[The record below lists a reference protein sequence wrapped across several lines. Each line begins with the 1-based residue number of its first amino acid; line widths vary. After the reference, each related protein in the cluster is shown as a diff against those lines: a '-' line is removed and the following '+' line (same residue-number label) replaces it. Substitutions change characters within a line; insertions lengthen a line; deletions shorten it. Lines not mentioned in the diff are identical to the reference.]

1 MQSKL
6 LYDKYRG
13 QLINLHG
20 LSVMVITI
28 AELVAYF
35 ILLYHGLCR
44 PGISSNYLWCK
55 VIIPIVLNVSGYI
68 LERIINNTTTFQY
81 ERKNS
86 TVIYISL
93 ISAIVVS
100 FVHMDMIVALASFVF
115 PIFLSGMFKDKKRLD
130 RSFVISL
137 LFLGMNI
144 LFRNIKYTSTVDDVI
159 NYIALF
165 GIVVIA
171 YLFGYISIDFNEL
184 QFTIIENQAQTNARL
199 RKKTQIDLMTGL
211 YNRETMF
218 QELGRALEL
227 YKNYNIGFCFAM
239 IDIDDFKQINDTY
252 GHRSGDIVLMKL
264 AGILRKQCD
273 EVDGICRYGGDE
285 FAIVFYYKTEEKVK
299 SIIEK
304 IKYEF
309 SNQKYDFTDEKITC
323 SCGMVSCD
331 GAMSREE
338 LFNKAD
344 MYMYRAKNRG
354 KNQVYSKEV

>member
-20 LSVMVITI
+20 LSVIVITI
-28 AELVAYF
+28 AELAAYF
-35 ILLYHGLCR
+35 ILLYQGYCR
-44 PGISSNYLWCK
+44 PGISSVYLWSK
-55 VIIPIVLNVSGYI
+55 VIIPILVNTCGYVVARVMNKS
-68 LERIINNTTTFQY
+68 EFPEY
-81 ERKNS
+81 ETKNAA
-86 TVIYISL
+86 VIYISL
-93 ISAIVVS
+93 MTAIVVS
-100 FVHMDMIVALASFVF
+100 VVHADLVVALASFVF

-130 RSFVISL
+130 ISFAISL
-137 LFLGMNI
+137 LFLMIDI
-144 LFRNIKYTSTVDDVI
+144 LFLNMRCQSTVDDVV

-165 GIVVIA
+165 GIMIIA
-171 YLFGYISIDFNEL
+171 YLFAYISIDFNEL
-184 QFTIIENQAQTNARL
+184 HFTIIENQAKTNARL
-199 RKKTQIDLMTGL
+199 RKKTQMDVMTGL

-323 SCGMVSCD
+323 SCGMASCD